1 MNIANKITILR
12 IILIPIFLFV
22 LLSNITNNLLIALV
36 LFLVAS
42 FTDFLDGYLARKL
55 NLVTKLGKFMD
66 PLADKLLVIS
76 AMLAF
81 VEIGLLPS
89 WVAFIIVSRELII
102 SVFRAIAASEG
113 VVIAASWWGKL
124 KTNSQIIMIIILLL
138 NNYIPESVVIYLNF
152 LSIAAATIFTV
163 FSGLD
168 YILKNKQVLTNK
180 G

>member
-22 LLSNITNNLLIALV
+22 LLSNFANNLLIALV

-55 NLVTKLGKFMD
+55 DLVTKLGKFMD

-89 WVAFIIVSRELII
+89 WIAFIIVSRELII

-124 KTNSQIIMIIILLL
+124 KTNSQIIMIVILLL
-138 NNYIPESVVIYLNF
+138 NNYIPESIITYLSP

-168 YILKNKQVLTNK
+168 YIIKNKQVLTN
-180 G
+180 

>member
-22 LLSNITNNLLIALV
+22 LLSSIANNLLIALV

-138 NNYIPESVVIYLNF
+138 NNYIPEGIIEYLNP

-168 YILKNKQVLTNK
+168 YILKNKQVLTN
-180 G
+180 

>member
-1 MNIANKITILR
+1 MNIANKITIIR

-22 LLSNITNNLLIALV
+22 LLSNFANNLLIALV

-55 NLVTKLGKFMD
+55 DLVTKLGKFMD

-89 WVAFIIVSRELII
+89 WIAFIIVSRELII

-138 NNYIPESVVIYLNF
+138 NNYIPKNIVAYLNP

-168 YILKNKQVLTNK
+168 YILKNKQVLLS
-180 G
+180 

>member
-12 IILIPIFLFV
+12 IVLIPIFLFV

-55 NLVTKLGKFMD
+55 DLVTKLGKFMD

-76 AMLAF
+76 AMMAF
-81 VEIGLLPS
+81 VEIGLLPA

-138 NNYIPESVVIYLNF
+138 NNYIPENFVTYLNP

-168 YILKNKQVLTNK
+168 YILKNKQVLTN
-180 G
+180 

>member
-22 LLSNITNNLLIALV
+22 LLSNITNNLMIALV

-55 NLVTKLGKFMD
+55 DLVTKLGKFMD

-168 YILKNKQVLTNK
+168 YILKNKQVLTN
-180 G
+180 

>member
-22 LLSNITNNLLIALV
+22 LLSNFANNLLIALV

-55 NLVTKLGKFMD
+55 DLVTKLGKFMD

-168 YILKNKQVLTNK
+168 YILKNKQVLTN
-180 G
+180 

>member
-22 LLSNITNNLLIALV
+22 LLSSITNNLLIALA

-124 KTNSQIIMIIILLL
+124 KTNSQILMIIILLL
-138 NNYIPESVVIYLNF
+138 NNYIPVGITKYLNP
-152 LSIAAATIFTV
+152 LSIAAASIFTV

-168 YILKNKQVLTNK
+168 YILKNKQVLTN
-180 G
+180 

>member
-22 LLSNITNNLLIALV
+22 LLSSITNNLLIALV

-55 NLVTKLGKFMD
+55 DLVTKLGKFMD

-138 NNYIPESVVIYLNF
+138 NNYIPESVVIYLNP
-152 LSIAAATIFTV
+152 LSITAATIFTV

-168 YILKNKQVLTNK
+168 YILKNKQVLTN
-180 G
+180 

>member
-22 LLSNITNNLLIALV
+22 LLSNFTNNLLIALV

-89 WVAFIIVSRELII
+89 WIAFIIVSRELII

-113 VVIAASWWGKL
+113 IVIAASWWGKL

-138 NNYIPESVVIYLNF
+138 NNYIPESIIMYLSP

-168 YILKNKQVLTNK
+168 YILKNKEVLTN
-180 G
+180 

>member
-12 IILIPIFLFV
+12 MILIPIFLIV
-22 LLSNITNNLLIALV
+22 LLSNIANNLLIALV

-55 NLVTKLGKFMD
+55 DLVTKLGKFMD

-76 AMLAF
+76 AILAF
-81 VEIGLLPS
+81 IEIGLLAS
-89 WVAFIIVSRELII
+89 WVAFIIVARELII
-102 SVFRAIAASEG
+102 SIFRAIAASEG

-124 KTNSQIIMIIILLL
+124 KTNSQIIMIIVLLL
-138 NNYIPESVVIYLNF
+138 NSYIPVSITKYLNP
-152 LSIAAATIFTV
+152 LSIGAATIFTV

-168 YILKNKQVLTNK
+168 YILKNKQVLK
-180 G
+180 S

>member
-22 LLSNITNNLLIALV
+22 LLSNITNNLMIALV

-55 NLVTKLGKFMD
+55 DLVTKLGKFMD

-138 NNYIPESVVIYLNF
+138 NNYIPESIVTYLNP

-168 YILKNKQVLTNK
+168 YILKNKQVLTN
-180 G
+180 

>member
-12 IILIPIFLFV
+12 MILIPIFLFV
-22 LLSNITNNLLIALV
+22 LLGNFTNNLIIALV

-55 NLVTKLGKFMD
+55 DLVTKLGKFLD

-89 WVAFIIVSRELII
+89 WIVFIIISRELII
-102 SVFRAIAASEG
+102 SIFRAIAASEG

-124 KTNSQIIMIIILLL
+124 KTNSQIIMIVILLL
-138 NNYIPESVVIYLNF
+138 NNYIPANIIKYLNP

-168 YILKNKQVLTNK
+168 YILKNKQVLKN
-180 G
+180 

>member
-36 LFLVAS
+36 LFLIAS

-55 NLVTKLGKFMD
+55 NLITKLGKFLD

-89 WVAFIIVSRELII
+89 WIAFIIVSRELII

-138 NNYIPESVVIYLNF
+138 NNYIPESITQYLNP

-168 YILKNKQVLTNK
+168 YIIKNKNVLTN
-180 G
+180 